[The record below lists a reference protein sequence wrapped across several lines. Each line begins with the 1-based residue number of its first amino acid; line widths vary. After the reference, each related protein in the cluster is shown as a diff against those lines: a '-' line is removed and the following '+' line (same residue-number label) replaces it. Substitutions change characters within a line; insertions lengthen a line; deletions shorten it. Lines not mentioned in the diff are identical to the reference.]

1 LLDDGTGKVQE
12 LMREL
17 HEKASAEIE
26 KQEKLRKRRMAITEA
41 SKGNAEG
48 GTNNPNPEGLNEQS
62 ANELQVDEE
71 HHEDPQPSG
80 QVPVEHEQT
89 SSAPRDTAQKSAMA
103 KSHHSQK
110 PMQQQTYQPQSMI
123 VNSAAPALPNV
134 VLDDFV
140 YRLTDLINSDFKMP
154 ETDKDY
160 ELSHAQLIKICKILL
175 YKLNLV
181 SKKNAYE
188 REELANMINDR
199 VTSIE
204 NLTKSSLEEVNTF
217 LHTVHQDFEHFL
229 TKHKREHTDLNIK
242 MARMQEELSQSTSGL
257 ETTKRYV
264 ENYATI
270 LSCVVE
276 FCSIEQVL
284 SLADEDDR
292 QQIQLSGRNKVSKQ
306 PEEPYGINQV

>member
-1 LLDDGTGKVQE
+1 
-12 LMREL
+12 
-17 HEKASAEIE
+17 
-26 KQEKLRKRRMAITEA
+26 
-41 SKGNAEG
+41 
-48 GTNNPNPEGLNEQS
+48 
-62 ANELQVDEE
+62 
-71 HHEDPQPSG
+71 
-80 QVPVEHEQT
+80 
-89 SSAPRDTAQKSAMA
+89 
-103 KSHHSQK
+103 
-110 PMQQQTYQPQSMI
+110 MI

-140 YRLTDLINSDFKMP
+140 YRLTDLVNSDFKMP

-229 TKHKREHTDLNIK
+229 TKHKREHTDLNMK
-242 MARMQEELSQSTSGL
+242 VMKCQDEMQQFTSSL
-257 ETTKRYV
+257 DTTKKYV

-276 FCSIEQVL
+276 FQSIEQCL
-284 SLADEDDR
+284 SLQDEDDR
-292 QQIQLSGRNKVSKQ
+292 HQIALVGKNKLPKQ
-306 PEEPYGINQV
+306 PEDPFNSAN